1 MHLKLGL
8 ILLERKCNRDETV
21 LGTIFVAIAEHNH
34 ASVADVHLRP
44 SILGERINSE
54 ETSAATRA
62 KD

>member
-8 ILLERKCNRDETV
+8 ILSERKCNRNETV

-34 ASVADVHLRP
+34 ASVADVHLSP
-44 SILGERINSE
+44 CILGERIDAE